1 MAKLVIRLVVVDVK
15 DKGNTTAVSLRPC
28 LASDSPNGTENNS
41 VFPTPINVTPFDG
54 ANTISLE
61 FKASAG
67 NPFVKTGQVVATFA
81 AG

>member
-1 MAKLVIRLVVVDVK
+1 MANFVSRWVVVDVK

-28 LASDSPNGTENNS
+28 LAADNPNGTENNS
-41 VFPTPINVTPFDG
+41 VFPTPLNAIPFDG
-54 ANTISLE
+54 ANQICLE